1 MTLRVLLGCYC
12 NLLHRKNRLENQ
24 SSPLPSVPS
33 VLEPSKT
40 LRESNVAMERTH
52 LKRSSV
58 RCELSITE
66 FVRIFWAQNDL
77 TLGLSHLTM
86 SNNSMLNELR
96 TTWLSVARF
105 RNYTVFILSIPN
117 MSEHIPTVGH
127 EGSSCPW
134 ENLTISVMVWYCIYI
149 YMGCGHHGN
158 PNMGIWIIINPTHPL
173 MGDGTYTELYAEY
186 VRSLCF
192 NVPFHINTSWCPPV
206 VGL

>member
-86 SNNSMLNELR
+86 SNNSMLNGLR

-149 YMGCGHHGN
+149 YIYGLWSSWESKHGYMN
-158 PNMGIWIIINPTHPL
+158 HYKSNSSVDGGWHIHWTLRRICAIPL
-173 MGDGTYTELYAEY
+173 
-186 VRSLCF
+186 F
-192 NVPFHINTSWCPPV
+192 
-206 VGL
+206 